1 MACSRRHASVSLM
14 ACSSP
19 VAIAR
24 SVSRSGVSLAGA
36 VAAEGKDPAK
46 AAKIPAAA
54 CQAYRTAPGASL
66 AGRCGK
72 SRRTAA
78 GPVTVWMKAM
88 TLPRPAEATKT
99 RQEPRHEVTDRLLR
113 AFLVDSASE
122 ERGQIADA
130 ARVAER
136 APQVCLGEPLPFGG
150 MRIEPPR
157 VLRREG

>member
-72 SRRTAA
+72 SQAHRCGTGDGVDESDDVAAA
-78 GPVTVWMKAM
+78 GG
-88 TLPRPAEATKT
+88 
-99 RQEPRHEVTDRLLR
+99 
-113 AFLVDSASE
+113 SE
-122 ERGQIADA
+122 DD
-130 ARVAER
+130 
-136 APQVCLGEPLPFGG
+136 PC
-150 MRIEPPR
+150 
-157 VLRREG
+157 EGR